1 LVQAAVTQRQH
12 FAPILPRCEQFKHKG
27 NIMNEQRTT
36 SILKRLPVILA
47 VTAASYGLPSQA
59 QGQRAERDGQARHAL
74 AGAALERMRE
84 DMALQ
89 D

>member
-1 LVQAAVTQRQH
+1 
-12 FAPILPRCEQFKHKG
+12 
-27 NIMNEQRTT
+27 MNEHRTT

-59 QGQRAERDGQARHAL
+59 QTQRTERNGDARHAV
-74 AGAALERMRE
+74 AGVAAASALERMRE
-84 DMALQ
+84 DLALQ